1 MIQVAALTSG
11 RTTPSS
17 RFRIRQ
23 HIATLRETGI
33 EVKEYVPAVEKYAP
47 VPIPVYG
54 HHNTVLL
61 PTKAVWAC
69 VKLAAQIP
77 GLLYSWGARITW
89 LERSLVPG
97 LVTFEF
103 MLRHPIVL
111 DVDDAIWMAYPF
123 GRQAMKNLAKTADL
137 ILAGN
142 QYIAEWF
149 SAFSKNIEILP
160 TAVDTDR
167 IQPRATDNSFDLNRS
182 FRIGWTGTSSNFFY
196 LYSIEHTLQKFLK
209 ENDAELWII
218 SDRPPSFNH
227 LNPNSV
233 TFIQWS
239 PNIEFDFLTQMD
251 IGIMPLLYDEWS
263 LGKCGF
269 KLLQYMAAGIPV
281 IATPVGMSDDLLS
294 LGQIGIPARTAAEWH
309 EALEVLYRNR
319 TLCQML
325 GFNGRQIVEKYFS
338 LKQISKIIERLFKKL
353 A

>member
-23 HIATLRETGI
+23 HIAPLRETGI

-47 VPIPVYG
+47 VPIPAYG

-77 GLLYSWGARITW
+77 GLLYSWSARITW
-89 LERSLVPG
+89 LERSLIPG
-97 LVTFEF
+97 LVTFES

-111 DVDDAIWMAYPF
+111 DVDDAVWMAYPF
-123 GRQAMKNLAKTADL
+123 GRQAMKNLAK
-137 ILAGN
+137 
-142 QYIAEWF
+142 IAEWF
-149 SAFSKNIEILP
+149 SAFSRNIEILP

-167 IQPRATDNSFDLNRS
+167 IQPRATDNYVDLNRS

-196 LYSIEHTLQKFLK
+196 LYSIERTLQKFLK

-227 LNPNSV
+227 INSNSV

-239 PNIEFDFLTQMD
+239 PNIEFDFLTQVD

-263 LGKCGF
+263 RGKCGF

-281 IATPVGMSDDLLS
+281 IATPVGMNADLLS
-294 LGQIGIPARTAAEWH
+294 LGQIGIPARTAAEWY
-309 EALEVLYRNR
+309 EAIEILYRNR
-319 TLCQML
+319 TLCRAF
-325 GFNGRQIVEKYFS
+325 GIGGRQIVEKYFS
-338 LKQISKIIERLFKKL
+338 LNRISIKLENLFKKL
-353 A
+353 AY